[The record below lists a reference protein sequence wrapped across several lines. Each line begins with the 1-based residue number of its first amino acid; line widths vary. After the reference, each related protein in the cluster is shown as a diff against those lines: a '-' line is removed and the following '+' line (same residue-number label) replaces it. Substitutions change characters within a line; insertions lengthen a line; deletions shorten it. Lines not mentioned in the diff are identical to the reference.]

1 MANVIKPK
9 RTTVAG
15 RVPTTANIAVG
26 EIALNMADSILYFR
40 DTSDNIKSVSSG
52 LATVG
57 TEGTYTKVTTDAF
70 GRVTAGTTLSSSD
83 LPTYT
88 ATITSSQVTTA
99 LGFTPYNSTNP
110 SGYTTNTGT
119 VTSVVGG
126 SYLTGGTITTSGTL
140 AVDATSANTAS
151 KVVARDSIGNFSAG
165 TITASL
171 SGNATTATTATTA
184 TKLATA
190 RTINGVSFDGTANIT
205 ITASESTT
213 ITEW

>member
-1 MANVIKPK
+1 VANVIKPK

-57 TEGTYTKVTTDAF
+57 TAGTYTKVTTDVF
-70 GRVTAGTTLSSSD
+70 GRVTAGTTLIASDIPTLNQNTTGSS
-83 LPTYT
+83 
-88 ATITSSQVTTA
+88 
-99 LGFTPYNSTNP
+99 
-110 SGYTTNTGT
+110 
-119 VTSVVGG
+119 G
-126 SYLTGGTITTSGTL
+126 SCT
-140 AVDATSANTAS
+140 
-151 KVVARDSIGNFSAG
+151 
-165 TITASL
+165 
-171 SGNATTATTATTA
+171 GNAATA
-184 TKLATA
+184 TKLETA